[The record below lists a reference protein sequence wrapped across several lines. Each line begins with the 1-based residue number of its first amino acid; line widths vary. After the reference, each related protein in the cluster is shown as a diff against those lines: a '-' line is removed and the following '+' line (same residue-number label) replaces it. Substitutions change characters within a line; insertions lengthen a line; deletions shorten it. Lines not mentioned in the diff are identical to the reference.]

1 MASACHPS
9 SPSSLQIRFGLRCR
23 ESPPV
28 LLRVWFRPLD
38 RRCGLAFAVGEAA
51 GGERRGDPWSGSNGS
66 PDSFA
71 GWSAEENGGGKPPK
85 EENFGGVLG
94 AALAGLLFAA
104 GVAFATLSLTSKS
117 GSGAKQEMQPLS
129 TEQERLINSDTN
141 ENLDQDFTLPSSI
154 NEEASKSISDTEHH
168 MEASLVHNTKSAD
181 VGSDATERASDQGDL
196 EMVEDIDKIPV
207 PAGFSASTPELDA
220 HIIDFSPD
228 RSNLKDLVGT
238 SYSETQESVTGDL
251 GITVTHDDLIHSDT
265 VSTNHKTNYHDGK
278 TKPAETSN
286 SEAQLDLLVGSDS
299 QFKTDSVD
307 NLDTQ
312 TKDAVLNPVSI
323 QEDQDFAQ
331 NDMQFSTEVH
341 TSDPPSCN
349 TRESGPLETSLGLDF
364 DQIEQLMFQP
374 DSISSPDKHNLSETG
389 SSVSHFVSISAEP
402 NLKEPDTEKFDG
414 QIDRS
419 PLSEPQLLNKAL
431 SHSGIP
437 APCHI
442 SATQQL
448 SPGKV
453 LVPALVDQ
461 VQGQALAALQ
471 VLKVIEADVQPGDI
485 CTRREYA
492 RWLVTASSN
501 LSRKTVSKIYPAM
514 YIENVTELAFDDVTS
529 EDPDFPCIQ
538 GLAEAGLISSKLSRT
553 DLGHIV
559 SDQQDY
565 ILFSPESPV
574 SRQDLISWKMATER
588 RQLPEVDINGIYQCC
603 GYIDVHKINPDAWPA
618 LVADLSSGGQSIT
631 ALAFGCTR
639 LFQPDKPITKAQ
651 AAIALATGDAAEIVS
666 EELARI
672 EAESL
677 AETAVSADAAL
688 LAQVE
693 KDVNANFEKEI
704 AKEREKAKAL
714 EKLAEE
720 AKLELDRLRVE
731 REEEHNALIKGHA
744 VVESEIEVLSR
755 LRHEVEEQL
764 QSLMSNQLEIS
775 FEKDRINKLRKEAE
789 SQNQVIAQLQSE
801 LEVERK
807 ALFMARS
814 WAEEEAKRA
823 REQAKALE
831 EAKERWEGHGTVVV
845 DADLVRDADV
855 GTTLEQPQVDETIER
870 GESLVEK
877 LKALAAELRN
887 RSAAVIE
894 KIIEKILSLIAALKQ
909 QASAASD
916 HTMKLRDNA
925 FSKARNSV
933 DVFHESASGFS
944 SVAADKARRM
954 VEDCKEGIEKITH
967 KFKA

>member
-28 LLRVWFRPLD
+28 LLRVRFRPLD
-38 RRCGLAFAVGEAA
+38 RRCGLAFAAGEAA

-117 GSGAKQEMQPLS
+117 GS
-129 TEQERLINSDTN
+129 
-141 ENLDQDFTLPSSI
+141 
-154 NEEASKSISDTEHH
+154 ASKSISDTEHH

-471 VLKVIEADVQPGDI
+471 VLKITYVP
-485 CTRREYA
+485 
-492 RWLVTASSN
+492 TASVMS
-501 LSRKTVSKIYPAM
+501 
-514 YIENVTELAFDDVTS
+514 F
-529 EDPDFPCIQ
+529 PDQ
-538 GLAEAGLISSKLSRT
+538 
-553 DLGHIV
+553 
-559 SDQQDY
+559 
-565 ILFSPESPV
+565 
-574 SRQDLISWKMATER
+574 
-588 RQLPEVDINGIYQCC
+588 GIYQCC

-631 ALAFGCTR
+631 ALAFGNLFLVLL

>member
-117 GSGAKQEMQPLS
+117 GS
-129 TEQERLINSDTN
+129 
-141 ENLDQDFTLPSSI
+141 
-154 NEEASKSISDTEHH
+154 ASKSISDAEHH
-168 MEASLVHNTKSAD
+168 MEASFVHNTKSAD

-196 EMVEDIDKIPV
+196 EMVEDIDKISV

-299 QFKTDSVD
+299 QFKTDSGD

-312 TKDAVLNPVSI
+312 TKDVVLNPVSI

-349 TRESGPLETSLGLDF
+349 TCESGPLETSLGLDF

-419 PLSEPQLLNKAL
+419 PLSELQLLNKAL

-471 VLKVIEADVQPGDI
+471 VLKITYVP
-485 CTRREYA
+485 
-492 RWLVTASSN
+492 TASVMS
-501 LSRKTVSKIYPAM
+501 
-514 YIENVTELAFDDVTS
+514 F
-529 EDPDFPCIQ
+529 PD
-538 GLAEAGLISSKLSRT
+538 
-553 DLGHIV
+553 
-559 SDQQDY
+559 QD
-565 ILFSPESPV
+565 
-574 SRQDLISWKMATER
+574 
-588 RQLPEVDINGIYQCC
+588 IYQCC

-631 ALAFGCTR
+631 ALAF
-639 LFQPDKPITKAQ
+639 
-651 AAIALATGDAAEIVS
+651 AEIVS

-731 REEEHNALIKGHA
+731 REEEHSALIKGHA
-744 VVESEIEVLSR
+744 VVESEMEVLSR

>member
-1 MASACHPS
+1 MASACRPS
-9 SPSSLQIRFGLRCR
+9 CPSSLQIRFGLRCR

-28 LLRVWFRPLD
+28 LLGVRFRPLD
-38 RRCGLAFAVGEAA
+38 RRFGLVFAAGEAA
-51 GGERRGDPWSGSNGS
+51 GGERRGEPWRCSNGS

-71 GWSAEENGGGKPPK
+71 GWSAVENGGGKPP
-85 EENFGGVLG
+85 EEETFGGVLG
-94 AALAGLLFAA
+94 AVLAGLLFAA

-141 ENLDQDFTLPSSI
+141 ENLGQDFILPSTI
-154 NEEASKSISDTEHH
+154 NEEASKSISDVEHH
-168 MEASLVHNTKSAD
+168 MEASLIHNTKSAD

-196 EMVEDIDKIPV
+196 EMVEDIDKISG
-207 PAGFSASTPELDA
+207 PAGFSTSTPELDA

-238 SYSETQESVTGDL
+238 TYSETQESVTGDL
-251 GITVTHDDLIHSDT
+251 GITIAHDDLIHLDT
-265 VSTNHKTNYHDGK
+265 VSTNHITNYHDGN

-286 SEAQLDLLVGSDS
+286 SEVQLDLLVGSDS
-299 QFKTDSVD
+299 QVKTDSVD

-312 TKDAVLNPVSI
+312 TKDVVLNPVSI
-323 QEDQDFAQ
+323 QEDQGFAQ
-331 NDMQFSTEVH
+331 NDMQFPTEVS
-341 TSDPPSCN
+341 TSDPPSCD
-349 TRESGPLETSLGLDF
+349 TLESGPLETSMSLDF
-364 DQIEQLMFQP
+364 DQIEQLMLQP
-374 DSISSPDKHNLSETG
+374 DSISFPDEHKLSETG
-389 SSVSHFVSISAEP
+389 SSVAHFVSTSADP
-402 NLKEPDTEKFDG
+402 NLKEPDTEFDG
-414 QIDRS
+414 QINRS

-514 YIENVTELAFDDVTS
+514 YIDNVTELAFDDVMP

-553 DLGHIV
+553 DLGNTV
-559 SDQQDY
+559 NDQQDY

-588 RQLPEVDINGIYQCC
+588 RQLPEVDINDIYQCC
-603 GYIDVHKINPDAWPA
+603 GYIDIHRINPDAWPA

-693 KDVNANFEKEI
+693 KDVNANFEKELT
-704 AKEREKAKAL
+704 KEREKAKAL

-720 AKLELDRLRVE
+720 AKLELDRLRAE

-744 VVESEIEVLSR
+744 VVESEMEVLSR

-845 DADLVRDADV
+845 DADLVHDADV
-855 GTTLEQPQVDETIER
+855 GTAVEQPQVDETIQR

-877 LKALAAELRN
+877 LKTMAAELRI

-894 KIIEKILSLIAALKQ
+894 KIILKIITLIAALKQ

-916 HTMKLRDNA
+916 HTTKLWENV
-925 FSKARNSV
+925 FSKAKSTV
-933 DVFHESASGFS
+933 DVFHESASGFG
-944 SVAADKARRM
+944 SVAADKARRI
-954 VEDCKEGIEKITH
+954 VEDCKEGVEKITH
-967 KFKA
+967 KFKT